1 MVELWGQPFS
11 NLILNH
17 FKFKQTFV
25 FLLFLFSSA
34 RVWVSML
41 PKDQNPAGIK
51 ILLDMLLDLRQA
63 TWFAK
68 QLIEISKL
76 DMTFIIQCRKTLLAT
91 ENTLYIK
98 KNK

>member
-1 MVELWGQPFS
+1 
-11 NLILNH
+11 
-17 FKFKQTFV
+17 
-25 FLLFLFSSA
+25 
-34 RVWVSML
+34 ML

-68 QLIEISKL
+68 QLIEISNL

-98 KNK
+98 KK

>member
-1 MVELWGQPFS
+1 
-11 NLILNH
+11 
-17 FKFKQTFV
+17 
-25 FLLFLFSSA
+25 
-34 RVWVSML
+34 ML